1 MLDLLRLSIT
11 LNFHFPL
18 NLIKMYIKIIIYL
31 SFIYSNL
38 CNLEF
43 RLYIKKIHYI
53 LFIFTCIVI
62 IILGGT
68 ILFFIQRLT
77 C

>member
-31 SFIYSNL
+31 SFIYANL

-43 RLYIKKIHYI
+43 RLYIKKIHLYYLYLLVLLLL
-53 LFIFTCIVI
+53 LFSVAPFY
-62 IILGGT
+62 
-68 ILFFIQRLT
+68 FSFKD
-77 C
+77 